1 MTRVEISKARKLKK
15 KDFNRN
21 YLKKYCKFLGYTTLV
36 ILGAIAWIHLLVG
49 AVNQQANK
57 VNLIM
62 NNEYIE
68 PDFQDSWK
76 TKKPARQR

>member
-15 KDFNRN
+15 QDFNRT

-36 ILGAIAWIHLLVG
+36 VLGAIAWIHLLVG
-49 AVNQQANK
+49 AVNQHANK

-68 PDFQDSWK
+68 PDFMDSWK
-76 TKKPARQR
+76 ERGK

>member
-21 YLKKYCKFLGYTTLV
+21 YLKKYCKFLGCTTLV

-49 AVNQQANK
+49 AVNQHADK
-57 VNLIM
+57 VDAI
-62 NNEYIE
+62 
-68 PDFQDSWK
+68 
-76 TKKPARQR
+76 RQGVVFDD